1 MRDAVILVAGGAGYI
16 GSHMVRLLRLRGHA
30 VLVLDNLSTGY
41 KDALLGTPLIEG
53 SIGDAPLLNRLFS
66 EYTVDAVINF
76 ASLIAVGESVQ
87 RPDTYYRNNVAETLV
102 LLEAMVEHKVSRFL
116 FSSTAAVYGHPDQ
129 IPVEESATKNPMSPY
144 GRSKW
149 MIEQV
154 LGDLDNAYG
163 FRSVALRYFNAAGAD
178 PDGELGE
185 RHNPETHLI
194 PLALQVAS
202 GRKKYLEVYGDDYP
216 TTDGTCVRDYIHVV
230 DLCDAHL
237 LALNHL
243 LAGGVSKAFNLGNGK
258 GFSVREVIRTAQ
270 RVTGKAIHFRMAP
283 RRAGDPP
290 ALVASS
296 QLIQQE
302 LGWQPKRAGLD
313 TIIEDAWRF
322 ERRINSGDSL
332 LP

>member
-1 MRDAVILVAGGAGYI
+1 MRDAVILVTGGAGYI

-154 LGDLDNAYG
+154 LGDLDSAYG

-202 GRKKYLEVYGDDYP
+202 GRKEYLEVYGDDYP

-258 GFSVREVIRTAQ
+258 GFSVREVIKTAQ

-322 ERRINSGDSL
+322 ERRMPPL
-332 LP
+332 